1 MKKNDQSNTRRPL
14 RPADV
19 LVCFA
24 VKEEAKFFVPS
35 RAEVLVTG
43 IGRKNA
49 GESIREAINVVRPSL
64 VLTCGFAGGLNPELP
79 TGAIV
84 FDEDLDAG
92 LSDALLGLGAIP
104 VKFH

>member
-1 MKKNDQSNTRRPL
+1 MSNKNTFNPRRSL

-24 VKEEAKFFVPS
+24 VKEEAKFFVPLQ
-35 RAEVLVTG
+35 AEVLITG
-43 IGRKNA
+43 MGRKNA
-49 GESIREAINVVRPSL
+49 GESIRAAIEIVRPSL

-84 FDEDLDAG
+84 FDEDMDAG
-92 LSDALLGLGAIP
+92 IGPALLALG
-104 VKFH
+104 